1 MKKITLHTLQNL
13 KQQQQPF
20 AVLTAYD
27 ATFAALIEKAGIEV
41 ILVGDS
47 LGNVIQ
53 GQESTVPVTMDDICY
68 HLQCVKRGSQKTLVI
83 ADMPYMSF
91 ATEEQT
97 CHNAALLMQSGA
109 NMVKLEGGDWLKQTI
124 KGLSERGIP
133 VCAHLGLMPQ
143 SVDALGGFKV
153 QGRTD
158 EAAEKLINDAKALE
172 QAGASLL
179 VMECVPAALAK
190 KVTQQLSIPTI
201 GIGAGADC
209 DAQVLVLHDMLGLNV
224 DFKPKFVKNF
234 LQETQGDVL
243 EALSLYAEQVKQRKF
258 PTAEHSFD

>member
-97 CHNAALLMQSGA
+97 YHNAALLMQSGA

>member
-68 HLQCVKRGSQKTLVI
+68 HLQCVKRGSQKTLAI
-83 ADMPYMSF
+83 ADMPYMSY

-97 CHNAALLMQSGA
+97 YHNAALLMQSGA

-133 VCAHLGLMPQ
+133 VCAHLGLTPQ

-158 EAAEKLINDAKALE
+158 AAAEKLINDAKALE

-209 DAQVLVLHDMLGLNV
+209 DAQVLVLHDMLGLNI

>member
-68 HLQCVKRGSQKTLVI
+68 HLQCVKRGSQKTMVI
-83 ADMPYMSF
+83 ADMPYMSY

-97 CHNAALLMQSGA
+97 YHNAALLMQSGA

-133 VCAHLGLMPQ
+133 VCAHLGLTPQ

-158 EAAEKLINDAKALE
+158 AAAEKLINDAKALE

>member
-1 MKKITLHTLQNL
+1 MKKITLHTLQTL

-27 ATFAALIEKAGIEV
+27 ATFAALIEKVGIEV

-83 ADMPYMSF
+83 ADMPYMSY

-97 CHNAALLMQSGA
+97 YHNAALLMQSGA

-133 VCAHLGLMPQ
+133 VCAHLGLTPQ

>member
-1 MKKITLHTLQNL
+1 
-13 KQQQQPF
+13 
-20 AVLTAYD
+20 
-27 ATFAALIEKAGIEV
+27 
-41 ILVGDS
+41 
-47 LGNVIQ
+47 
-53 GQESTVPVTMDDICY
+53 
-68 HLQCVKRGSQKTLVI
+68 
-83 ADMPYMSF
+83 MSY

-97 CHNAALLMQSGA
+97 YHNAALLMQSGA

-133 VCAHLGLMPQ
+133 VCAHLGLTPQ

-158 EAAEKLINDAKALE
+158 EAAEKLINDAKTLE